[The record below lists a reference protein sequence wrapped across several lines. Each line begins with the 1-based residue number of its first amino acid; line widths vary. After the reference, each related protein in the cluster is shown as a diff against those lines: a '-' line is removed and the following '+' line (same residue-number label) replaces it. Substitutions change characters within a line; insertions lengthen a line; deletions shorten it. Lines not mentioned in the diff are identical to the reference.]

1 MVNNIAGVVL
11 AGGKSSRMGK
21 NKALLDY
28 NGKKLIDHMIALLKQ
43 SYIRDI
49 FISGNIKGYDNTI
62 PDISPFEGPA
72 YAIYDLLEKL
82 SNYEKILFL
91 PVDMPF
97 LNPDI
102 LNLLIEQAEQKNGG
116 YFYNYPLPAILRTNP
131 PKARVRSVKELL
143 SIMDIMAIDLP
154 YIYKDYMKNAN
165 TPEQWQEVIS
175 S

>member
-1 MVNNIAGVVL
+1 MVSNIAGVVL

-43 SYIRDI
+43 SGIKDI
-49 FISGNIKGYDNTI
+49 FISGNIKGYDNSI
-62 PDISPFEGPA
+62 PDTSPFEGPA
-72 YAIYDLLEKL
+72 YAIYEVLEKL
-82 SNYEKILFL
+82 SNYERVLFL
-91 PVDMPF
+91 PVDMP
-97 LNPDI
+97 LLSPDM
-102 LNLLIEQAEQKNGG
+102 LHLLIEHEKGG
-116 YFYNYPLPAILRTNP
+116 YFCNYPLPAILRTKP

-154 YIYKDYMKNAN
+154 AIYKDSMKNTN